1 MRGIGRMGLCLV
13 AVLACSAM
21 TAATATAAEYEI
33 EGLPEFGRCVPS
45 LSKTGEYKNAGCTQV
60 APGNGGYKWLP
71 GPGAKNKFEGSSSL
85 TKLETV
91 GKYGVVCSSGSYKG
105 EYTKPKTV
113 SLSIGLVGCLEKG
126 TSRKCQTTP
135 AKESEIET
143 TVEGELGF
151 IKGGL
156 TPKVGLDLKPSS
168 PIAFTCGT
176 LPELPTPITSLT
188 LEGSAIGVIRPPNR
202 MRTISKLVYTAA
214 AGIQNPEKFE
224 EGLKDTLT
232 LTRVTGV
239 ESISEQAGLTII
251 DIEEIPKPLVITNE
265 EPIEIK
271 AKP

>member
-1 MRGIGRMGLCLV
+1 MRGIRRTGLCLV

-21 TAATATAAEYEI
+21 AAATSTAAEYEI

-45 LSKTGEYKNAGCTQV
+45 PSKTGEYKNAGCTQV
-60 APGNGGYKWLP
+60 SPGKGGYHWLP
-71 GPGAKNKFEGSSSL
+71 GPGELNKFEGTSSL

-91 GKYGVVCSSGSYKG
+91 GKYAVACSSGSYLG
-105 EYTKPKTV
+105 EYKTPKTV

-126 TSRKCQTTP
+126 TGRKCQSTP
-135 AKESEIET
+135 AKEAEIET

-151 IKGGL
+151 IKGGSL
-156 TPKVGLDLKPSS
+156 PKVGLDLKPSA
-168 PIAFTCGT
+168 PIVFTCG
-176 LPELPTPITSLT
+176 LPPELPTEITTLT

-202 MRTISKLVYTAA
+202 MRTIHKLVYTAA

-232 LTRVTGV
+232 LNRLTGISSV
-239 ESISEQAGLTII
+239 SEQAGLTII
-251 DIEEIPKPLVITNE
+251 DVEEIPKPLIITNE